1 SSAGEPD
8 LTDRSLLSDQ
18 IIVQYVGFEEK
29 GGLREY
35 AFTVREPSSEP
46 LDYTLTIFNEAFVAH
61 RARYQDAPDIC
72 SLRLRRELA
81 TNANHPPTTHFS
93 ITDAEMAEYHDA
105 RKQKPLRSFQPR
117 RDD

>member
-1 SSAGEPD
+1 M
-8 LTDRSLLSDQ
+8 SDQ
-18 IIVQYVGFEEK
+18 VIVQYVGFEEK

-35 AFTVREPSSEP
+35 AFTVRELSCEP
-46 LDYTLTIFNEAFVAH
+46 LYYTLTIFNEAFVAH

-81 TNANHPPTTHFS
+81 SSSNHPPTNHFS
-93 ITDAEMAEYHDA
+93 ITDAEMLEYHDA

>member
-1 SSAGEPD
+1 M
-8 LTDRSLLSDQ
+8 SDAV
-18 IIVQYVGFEEK
+18 IVQYLGFESK
-29 GGLREY
+29 GALREY
-35 AFTVREPSSEP
+35 AFTVRELSCEP
-46 LDYTLTIFNEAFVAH
+46 LEYTLTIINEAFVAH

-81 TNANHPPTTHFS
+81 ISANHPPTTHFS
-93 ITDAEMAEYHDA
+93 ITDAEMLEYHDA